1 MCIHYG
7 RNLCTA
13 LCLWLATA
21 RANHVEGCSCSNNW
35 RAEREKQRVLQIQE
49 ARALLESELA
59 RRTIEDTMGWWI
71 KATVTRAVEE
81 AATART
87 AEKVLTAAA
96 EEGAELGV
104 R

>member
-1 MCIHYG
+1 MSKAAAAPTTG
-7 RNLCTA
+7 
-13 LCLWLATA
+13 
-21 RANHVEGCSCSNNW
+21 GQ
-35 RAEREKQRVLQIQE
+35 REKSGESFRSRRP
-49 ARALLESELA
+49 RALLESELA

-71 KATVTRAVEE
+71 KATVARAVVE

-87 AEKVLTAAA
+87 AEKVLVAAA